1 MCRTTMSLSFKV
13 GQSPYLKLDGKTS
26 SLKYFS
32 VILFYDLIVMIKII
46 ENKKPNI
53 EKIKFACDNILHK
66 KLDEYE
72 LTKEF
77 LNKSNTTLFIGRQGS
92 GKTSLMVN
100 FVKKL
105 YKKVFHFIYIFMPKS
120 SRSSLDNN
128 IFDKHL
134 PEDQIFDE
142 LNHENITILY
152 EKLKEN
158 SENGH
163 KSLIIYDDVQKALKS
178 HSVLL
183 SLKNIVAN
191 QRHLKVVNFILLQN
205 YFALDKS
212 LRELCNNII
221 LFKLNKTQTEKIFIE
236 NVESAKEKFE
246 YIRDCV
252 FDKPYEWM
260 FINVPSQRIFKGF
273 DEILYENYD
282 SD

>member
-1 MCRTTMSLSFKV
+1 
-13 GQSPYLKLDGKTS
+13 
-26 SLKYFS
+26 
-32 VILFYDLIVMIKII
+32 MIKII

-120 SRSSLDNN
+120 SRSSLNNN

-142 LNHENITILY
+142 LNQENITILY

-158 SENGH
+158 SENGY
-163 KSLIIYDDVQKALKS
+163 KSLIIYDDVQKALKN

-183 SLKNIVAN
+183 SLKNIIAN

-236 NVESAKEKFE
+236 NVESAKDKFE

-260 FINVPSQRIFKGF
+260 FINVPTQRIFKGF
-273 DEILYENYD
+273 DEILYNDYENYD

>member
-1 MCRTTMSLSFKV
+1 
-13 GQSPYLKLDGKTS
+13 
-26 SLKYFS
+26 
-32 VILFYDLIVMIKII
+32 MIKII

-163 KSLIIYDDVQKALKS
+163 KSLIIYDDVQKALKN

-183 SLKNIVAN
+183 SLKNIIAN

-260 FINVPSQRIFKGF
+260 FINVPTQRIFKGF
-273 DEILYENYD
+273 DEILYDENYD